1 MSAGMLY
8 GGDEIGALVFDIGH
22 HSLRVGYAQED
33 TPKAE
38 IPAVVGVVEDG
49 NQNVVLKSDQLDL
62 VDKKTDPTTISTSKD
77 KKYYID
83 TNYLHVARKGVEI
96 QTYMKDGMIEDW
108 ELFEKVLDYTY
119 TKCIQSESEFHPVLM
134 SEAPWNNRGKR
145 EKLTELMFEKY
156 KVPAFFLV
164 KNAVLAAFANG
175 RATGIVVDSGA
186 THTSAIPVQDGFV
199 LSQAIVKSPL
209 GGDYI
214 SMQCKN
220 FLQDNEI
227 EVTPPYLIG
236 SKDVVKEREKARW
249 TRKRNVPEVT
259 TGWHN
264 YMVKKVI
271 QDFQASVLQV
281 SETPYDEKTVSSI
294 PTVHYEFPSGYHQ
307 DFGSERFRIPE
318 ALFDPSVVQ
327 MRGGQVGNTMLGVGH
342 IVTTSVGMCDV
353 DVRPA
358 LYGSVVVTGG
368 NSFLQG
374 FPERLNRDLSVRIP
388 SSMRLKVISANGC
401 AERRF
406 GSWIG
411 GSILASIGTFQQ
423 MWISKQ
429 EYEEGGKGQVER
441 KCP

>member
-22 HSLRVGYAQED
+22 YSLRVGYAQED

-49 NQNVVLKSDQLDL
+49 NQNVVPKMEPMEVDDVKKSDSSN
-62 VDKKTDPTTISTSKD
+62 VTSGSETKH
-77 KKYYID
+77 YID
-83 TNYLHVARKGVEI
+83 TTYLHVARKGMEV
-96 QTYMKDGMIEDW
+96 QTYMKDGQIEDW
-108 ELFEKVLDYTY
+108 DLFEKVLDYTY
-119 TKCIQSESEFHPVLM
+119 AKCIQSESKYHPVLM
-134 SEAPWNNRGKR
+134 SEAPWNIRSKR

-156 KVPAFFLV
+156 NVPAFFLV
-164 KNAVLAAFANG
+164 KNAENDV
-175 RATGIVVDSGA
+175 
-186 THTSAIPVQDGFV
+186 
-199 LSQAIVKSPL
+199 
-209 GGDYI
+209 
-214 SMQCKN
+214 
-220 FLQDNEI
+220 

-236 SKDVVKEREKARW
+236 GKEIVKEREKARW
-249 TRKRNVPEVT
+249 TPRRNIPEVT
-259 TGWHN
+259 TSWHN

-271 QDFQASVLQV
+271 QDFQASSLQV

-294 PTVHYEFPSGYHQ
+294 PTVHYEFPNGYHQ

-327 MRGGQVGNTMLGVGH
+327 IRGGQVGNTMLGVGH

-353 DVRPA
+353 DVRPS

-368 NSFLQG
+368 NSFLQANLEEVGVNREKHNREETQYGSYNEKNTFGTPNKDSNFDFPSMVG

-388 SSMRLKVISANGC
+388 SSMRLKLISANGC

-406 GSWIG
+406 GAWIG

-423 MWISKQ
+423 MWISNQ

-441 KCP
+441 KCA